1 MARLSYLN
9 AVVKAR
15 SRLRRIDCAPIAG
28 TRDEIR
34 MFLIVRNEALRL
46 PFILD
51 YYRRRGVDRI
61 FAIENN
67 STDDTLSLLLAR
79 ERTHVFQT
87 SDDYSGHWR
96 WMEYLL
102 EVHGRGHWCLVV
114 DADELLIYPYWEELS
129 IRDLCRFLDRQGA
142 TALGGLLLDLYAAEP
157 FDQLR
162 YRPGDDP
169 LEMRWFYD
177 PDSHRKVEFRVPN
190 PKTGEEFRCE
200 AYLGGVRY
208 RVFGSSPALTK
219 IPLVRWDRDTYL
231 IQGMHAADNVVFSP
245 VEGAVLHFKYLQDF
259 VGRVLYEADRGQ
271 HWNDAHEYRIMARGL
286 AGGEVRSFHSPLSQP
301 FTGPEQLIG
310 AGIMRDTPALR
321 DYARRLREARG
332 RGSADRGPGAL
343 VAQRESAEVAGG

>member
-1 MARLSYLN
+1 VVRLSYLN
-9 AVVKAR
+9 AVIKAR
-15 SRLRRIDCAPIAG
+15 ARLRRLDCSPIGGA
-28 TRDEIR
+28 RDEIR
-34 MFLIVRNEALRL
+34 MFIIARNEALRL
-46 PFILD
+46 PFLLD
-51 YYRRRGVDRI
+51 HYRRMGVDRV
-61 FAIENN
+61 FAVEND
-67 STDDTLSLLLAR
+67 STDDTLSILLAQ

-114 DADELLIYPYWEELS
+114 DADELLIYPCWEELS

-142 TALGGLLLDLYAAEP
+142 TAFGGLLLDLYAAEP

-190 PKTGEEFRCE
+190 PKTGKEFRCE

-219 IPLVRWDRDTYL
+219 VPLVRWGRDTYL
-231 IQGMHAADNVVFSP
+231 IQGMHAADNAVFSP

-271 HWNDAHEYRIMARGL
+271 HWNDAHEYRIMARRL
-286 AGGEVRSFHSPLSQP
+286 AGGEVRSFHSPHSQL
-301 FTGPEQLIG
+301 FTGPDQLTG

-332 RGSADRGPGAL
+332 STRAEPRWALPEPATSGGPVHG
-343 VAQRESAEVAGG
+343 